1 MAYNEKKHLYID
13 CCFHILNF
21 ALGTSFTDALI
32 MACLVP
38 PRFNK
43 SCFVNI
49 FPFSLSLYVI
59 VHDPRRLVQAAFLAL
74 MTEFCILVFRVSD
87 FQFSY
92 KFHNFFF
99 FKILRD
105 KAILDIEINVFV
117 RADFSGFLFL
127 IQSSERYFLQL
138 ANAPRIFFFFLL
150 GLSSCFG
157 LCLKDISPFT
167 SFCFLALLQL

>member
-92 KFHNFFF
+92 KFHN
-99 FKILRD
+99 
-105 KAILDIEINVFV
+105 
-117 RADFSGFLFL
+117 S
-127 IQSSERYFLQL
+127 
-138 ANAPRIFFFFLL
+138 FFFLNPERQGYIGYRNKCVCKSRL
-150 GLSSCFG
+150 FWFPLSNSVIRKV
-157 LCLKDISPFT
+157 LSPT
-167 SFCFLALLQL
+167 C